1 MSDTPDNSNKLVRFD
16 TSNIKEKSDPWAD
29 NLVPDREILAK
40 TLTQKFQTSGGPYV
54 LSISSG
60 WGTGKSDF
68 LERWQHWLHN
78 EPGKPQGLCFR
89 FNAWEYDY
97 TQDPFLAFATALQA
111 FIKENPTTLAAE
123 LKAKAKTLFGLLAK
137 VGIRKGMPILRRLA
151 SAMANTAAQ
160 QQGADETTAE
170 FFGTVTDESLKAF
183 EEKAEEWLAEDKIN
197 REAIKIAMQKF
208 GEAVQEA
215 YKMPL
220 IIMVD
225 ELDRCKPSFA
235 VAVLE
240 TIKHLFCVKNTVFVL
255 AIEPT
260 QIANCIAKTYGL
272 NRAGAR
278 AYLHKFIDMDIHLP
292 AIDKHSFICQK
303 FEEPQFTLGIDQKI
317 DDELAT
323 YSLYLPGW
331 IAAITYEI
339 LPSCREALQVMNQ
352 VSVLSHRKDMD
363 FVSLLACAR
372 AMSYRAEKNCSI
384 SQAVENALIPDSYSP
399 LNPSQHFFPSNANL
413 QYNNI
418 FSALIQG
425 KNSSGQSSLRDT
437 FLELHTTTQANNS
450 CLMRNGKS
458 FCLLIINTEQ
468 SRLNERP
475 EYQWIANNKYGTL
488 WRKQLEEFINFVEP
502 SKEEGPPQ

>member
-1 MSDTPDNSNKLVRFD
+1 MSDTHDNSNKLVRFD
-16 TSNIKEKSDPWAD
+16 TSNIKEKSAPWAD
-29 NLVPDREILAK
+29 NLVPDREELAK
-40 TLTQKFQTSGGPYV
+40 TLTKKFKESGGPYV

-68 LERWQHWLHN
+68 LERWQHWLHLPKK
-78 EPGKPQGLCFR
+78 EDKPQGLCFR

-111 FIKENPTTLAAE
+111 FIKDNPPTLVEKLIAP
-123 LKAKAKTLFGLLAK
+123 AKTLGNFLAK

-160 QQGADETTAE
+160 QQGADQTTAE
-170 FFGTVTDESLKAF
+170 LFATVTDESLKAF
-183 EEKAEEWLAEDKIN
+183 EEKAEDWLAEDKTS
-197 REAIKIAMQKF
+197 REAIKTAMEKF
-208 GEAVQEA
+208 GEAVQKE

-255 AIEPT
+255 AIEQT

-272 NRAGAR
+272 DADGSK

-292 AIDKHSFICQK
+292 AMDMHSFICQK
-303 FEEPQFTLGIDQKI
+303 FNEQQFTLGIGPNLEIPDTT
-317 DDELAT
+317 D
-323 YSLYLPGW
+323 YFSLPEW

-352 VSVLSHRKDMD
+352 VSVLSHRRDMD
-363 FVSLLACAR
+363 FVSLLACSC
-372 AMSYRAEKNCSI
+372 AMSYRAEKHFSI
-384 SQAVENALIPDSYSP
+384 AEAVEKALTTHPFPELKNFQAFQGRIQYKNIFGALISSRKHES
-399 LNPSQHFFPSNANL
+399 LELFRTSL
-413 QYNNI
+413 
-418 FSALIQG
+418 
-425 KNSSGQSSLRDT
+425 KNSI
-437 FLELHTTTQANNS
+437 
-450 CLMRNGKS
+450 MRKDSNGFFS
-458 FCLLIINTEQ
+458 YLLDDGGLFFEKLIRLTYEKKEII
-468 SRLNERP
+468 P
-475 EYQWIANNKYGTL
+475 KEYHWFYENGEL
-488 WRKQLEEFINFVEP
+488 WRKQIEEFINFVEP
-502 SKEEGPPQ
+502 SREEGTAP